1 MAQTRYIEYLSD
13 DDSFQF
19 SVFQIGII
27 PFGLYRG
34 FDFVATNDLFLT
46 LNHGT
51 TGYEYPKI
59 DKALTPKLGV
69 IKSKQGVII
78 SEDDIISLQVN
89 ANATANPRIDLVVC
103 EHKYEITTGGLA
115 AEYFIIQGTPS
126 TTPLLPILTD
136 PKFQVVIGQLY
147 LPANTSVLDKEGVIY
162 TRSQLPE
169 LGNNNLQE
177 RYDILEQDFNTLNT
191 TVSNFITNIQNQF
204 NALNQ
209 TMSDWRDFY
218 KPVMQFDGV
227 YIEWK
232 WNGEADTPLIWRD
245 LAQGIIVD
253 CSGSGTMEVRILEAQ
268 YLPNAE
274 VWTSSAPTT
283 REHNVLEFN
292 TEVNMPVD
300 STFWINN
307 REWIAPQTKNY
318 RFLFDTL
325 KLVCYKNVSYSA
337 LDSANLYPFA
347 FGNPLVRRF
356 WRADA
361 ETKNAFIRF
370 ELVKNAN
377 VVVFTKYH
385 KFKIEDNTFVGDE
398 ILMPVIDEIIAVTA
412 GDHFTWRV
420 STMPNNSNPL
430 ERIPEIVGFPAGF
443 GIPSDEILTSQGNAA
458 WVLKNHY
465 QIEVGHW
472 TIFGL

>member
-1 MAQTRYIEYLSD
+1 MAQKRYIEWLSD
-13 DDSFQF
+13 DDSLQF
-19 SVFQIGII
+19 NLFLLGLI
-27 PFGLYRG
+27 PPGLFRG
-34 FDFVATNDLFLT
+34 FDFTPTNNLFLE
-46 LNHGT
+46 LNHNT
-51 TGYEYPKI
+51 TGYQFPKVTGELSAI
-59 DKALTPKLGV
+59 TGV
-69 IKSKQGVII
+69 VRSKQGVLIF
-78 SEDDIISLQVN
+78 EDEPILLQVN
-89 ANATANPRIDLVVC
+89 ANTTSNPRIDLVVC
-103 EHKYEITTGGLA
+103 EHQYQTQIAGGVE
-115 AEYFIIQGTPS
+115 AEFFVIQGTPS
-126 TTPLLPILTD
+126 ANPVAPTLTN
-136 PKFQVVIGQLY
+136 PNFQVVIGELY
-147 LPANTSVLDKEGVIY
+147 IPANTSVLDAAGVIY
-162 TRSQLPE
+162 TRPKLPE

-177 RYDILEQDFNTLNT
+177 QQDILQQNFNTLQQSFTTLQNNFNTLN
-191 TVSNFITNIQNQF
+191 
-204 NALNQ
+204 Q
-209 TMSDWRDFY
+209 TMIDWREYY

-232 WNGEADTPLIWRD
+232 WNGEDDTPLIWRD
-245 LAQGIIVD
+245 LAQGIVVD
-253 CSGSGTMEVRILEAQ
+253 CSGPGTMEVRILEAQ

-274 VWTSSAPTT
+274 VWTSSAPTQ

-325 KLVCYKNVSYSA
+325 KLVCYQDVSYSA

-356 WRADA
+356 WKADA

-370 ELVKNAN
+370 ELVKNEN

-385 KFKIEDNTFVGDE
+385 KFKIENNTVVGDE

-430 ERIPEIVGFPAGF
+430 ERIPDIVGFPAGF
-443 GIPSDEILTSQGNAA
+443 GIPNDEILTSQGNAA

-472 TIFGL
+472 TIFGM